1 MVHHSTNNSTILGGI
16 HGRRERK
23 DRKIRLK
30 RTWRKYI
37 KICWNKYLKCGIFLK
52 KIGVI
57 ALKTTPHKFLNF

>member
-52 KIGVI
+52 K
-57 ALKTTPHKFLNF
+57 